1 MPFNLMK
8 QIISKEKVYPAFLTG
23 KEYMLLR
30 IYSQDMMHLEEADK
44 LNQYLFKINPIIFR
58 GLLLLHAQQLN
69 RVPAWIRK
77 DKVKKDKLDSLLESY
92 YEKTS
97 SALDMSKKEF
107 NEYVPLLKMYIGN
120 KDNMKTLLME
130 MQADEQ
136 MFKKQ
141 KVELT
146 MPDKTRIEQSKKSH
160 QCNSLDYF
168 F

>member
-1 MPFNLMK
+1 MK
-8 QIISKEKVYPAFLTG
+8 RIISKEKIYPAYLIG

-30 IYSQDMMHLEEADK
+30 IFSQDVMYLEEADK
-44 LNQYLFKINPIIFR
+44 LNQYLFKINPSIFR
-58 GLLLLHAQQLN
+58 GLLLLHVQQLN
-69 RVPAWIRK
+69 HMPTWIRK
-77 DKVKKDKLDSLLESY
+77 DKVKKDKLDTLLDDY

-107 NEYVPLLKMYIGN
+107 DEYSPLIKMHISD
-120 KDNMKTLLME
+120 KDNMKTFLAE

-141 KVELT
+141 KVALV

>member
-8 QIISKEKVYPAFLTG
+8 RIISKEKVYPAYLTG

-44 LNQYLFKINPIIFR
+44 LNQYLFKINPSIFR

-69 RVPAWIRK
+69 RVPTWIRK
-77 DKVKKDKLDSLLESY
+77 DKVKKDKLDSLLDTY

-97 SALDMSKKEF
+97 SALEMSKKEF
-107 NEYVPLLKMYIGN
+107 DEYAPILKMHISN

-141 KVELT
+141 KIELA
-146 MPDKTRIEQSKKSH
+146 MPDKTRIERSKKSH
-160 QCNSLDYF
+160 QCNTLDYF

>member
-8 QIISKEKVYPAFLTG
+8 QIVSKEKVYPAYLTG

-30 IYSQDMMHLEEADK
+30 IYSQDMIHLEEADN
-44 LNQYLFKINPIIFR
+44 LNQYLFKINPSIFR
-58 GLLLLHAQQLN
+58 GLLLLHVQQLN
-69 RVPAWIRK
+69 RMPTWIRK
-77 DKVKKDKLDSLLESY
+77 DKVKKDKLDSLLDSY

-97 SALDMSKKEF
+97 SALEMSKREFDEYAPLIKMHVSDKET
-107 NEYVPLLKMYIGN
+107 
-120 KDNMKTLLME
+120 MKTFLME
-130 MQADEQ
+130 MQADEK

-141 KVELT
+141 KVELA

>member
-8 QIISKEKVYPAFLTG
+8 RIISKEKIYPAYLTG

-30 IYSQDMMHLEEADK
+30 IFSQDVMYLEEADK
-44 LNQYLFKINPIIFR
+44 LNQYLFKINPSIFR
-58 GLLLLHAQQLN
+58 GLLLLHVQQLN
-69 RVPAWIRK
+69 HMPTWIRK
-77 DKVKKDKLDSLLESY
+77 DKVKKDKLDSLLDDY

-97 SALDMSKKEF
+97 SALDMSKREF
-107 NEYVPLLKMYIGN
+107 DEYSPLIKMYISD
-120 KDNMKTLLME
+120 KDNMKTFLAE
-130 MQADEQ
+130 MQADEK

-141 KVELT
+141 KVALV
-146 MPDKTRIEQSKKSH
+146 MPDKTRIEQSKKSD

>member
-1 MPFNLMK
+1 MK

-44 LNQYLFKINPIIFR
+44 LNQYLFKINPSIFR

-69 RVPAWIRK
+69 RVPTWIRK
-77 DKVKKDKLDSLLESY
+77 DKVKKDKLDSLLDTY

-97 SALDMSKKEF
+97 SALEMSKKEF
-107 NEYVPLLKMYIGN
+107 DEYAPILKMHISN

-141 KVELT
+141 KIELT
-146 MPDKTRIEQSKKSH
+146 MPDKTRIERTKKSH

>member
-8 QIISKEKVYPAFLTG
+8 KIVSKEKVYPAFLTG

-44 LNQYLFKINPIIFR
+44 LNQYLFKINPSIFR
-58 GLLLLHAQQLN
+58 GLLLLHVQQLN
-69 RVPAWIRK
+69 RMPTWIRK
-77 DKVKKDKLDSLLESY
+77 DKVKKDKLDSLLDDY

-97 SALDMSKKEF
+97 SALEMSKREF
-107 NEYVPLLKMYIGN
+107 DEYVPLIKMHVSD
-120 KDNMKTLLME
+120 KETMKTLLME

-141 KVELT
+141 KVKLT
-146 MPDKTRIEQSKKSH
+146 MPDKTRIERSKKSR
-160 QCNSLDYF
+160 QCNTLDYF
-168 F
+168 L

>member
-1 MPFNLMK
+1 MK
-8 QIISKEKVYPAFLTG
+8 RIISKEKVYPAYLTG

-44 LNQYLFKINPIIFR
+44 LNQYLFKINPSIFR

-69 RVPAWIRK
+69 RVPTWIRK
-77 DKVKKDKLDSLLESY
+77 DKVKKDKLDSLLDTY

-97 SALDMSKKEF
+97 SALEMSKKEF
-107 NEYVPLLKMYIGN
+107 DEYVPILKMHISN

-141 KVELT
+141 KIELA
-146 MPDKTRIEQSKKSH
+146 MPDKTRIERSKKSH
-160 QCNSLDYF
+160 QCNTLDYF

>member
-1 MPFNLMK
+1 MK
-8 QIISKEKVYPAFLTG
+8 QIISKKKVYPAFLTG

-44 LNQYLFKINPIIFR
+44 LNQYLFKINPSIFR

-69 RVPAWIRK
+69 RVPTWIRK
-77 DKVKKDKLDSLLESY
+77 DKVKKDKLDSLLDTY

-97 SALDMSKKEF
+97 SALEMSKREF
-107 NEYVPLLKMYIGN
+107 DEYAPILKMHISN

-136 MFKKQ
+136 MFKKH

>member
-1 MPFNLMK
+1 MK
-8 QIISKEKVYPAFLTG
+8 QIISKEKVYPASLTG

-30 IYSQDMMHLEEADK
+30 IYSQDMLHLEEADK
-44 LNQYLFKINPIIFR
+44 LNQYLFKINPSIFR

-69 RVPAWIRK
+69 RVPTWIRK
-77 DKVKKDKLDSLLESY
+77 DKVKKDKLDSLLDTY

-97 SALDMSKKEF
+97 SALEMSKKEF
-107 NEYVPLLKMYIGN
+107 DEYVPILKMHISN

-141 KVELT
+141 KIELA
-146 MPDKTRIEQSKKSH
+146 MPDKTRIERSKKSH
-160 QCNSLDYF
+160 QCNTLDYF

>member
-8 QIISKEKVYPAFLTG
+8 QIVSKEKVYPAFLTG

-30 IYSQDMMHLEEADK
+30 IYSQDMIHLEEADN
-44 LNQYLFKINPIIFR
+44 LNQYLFKINPSIFR
-58 GLLLLHAQQLN
+58 GLLLLHVQQLN
-69 RVPAWIRK
+69 RMPTWIRK
-77 DKVKKDKLDSLLESY
+77 DKVKKDKLDSLLDSY

-97 SALDMSKKEF
+97 SALEMSKREFDEYAPLIKMHVSDKE
-107 NEYVPLLKMYIGN
+107 I
-120 KDNMKTLLME
+120 MKTLLME

-141 KVELT
+141 KIELVK
-146 MPDKTRIEQSKKSH
+146 PDKTRIEQSKKSH

>member
-8 QIISKEKVYPAFLTG
+8 QIVSKEKVYPAYLTG

-30 IYSQDMMHLEEADK
+30 IYSQDMIHLEEADN
-44 LNQYLFKINPIIFR
+44 LNQYLFKINPSIFR
-58 GLLLLHAQQLN
+58 GLLLMHLQQLN
-69 RVPAWIRK
+69 RVPTWIRK
-77 DKVKKDKLDSLLESY
+77 DKVKKDKLDSLLDSY

-97 SALDMSKKEF
+97 SALEMSKREFDEYAPLIKMHVSDKE
-107 NEYVPLLKMYIGN
+107 I
-120 KDNMKTLLME
+120 MKTLLME

-141 KVELT
+141 KIELVK
-146 MPDKTRIEQSKKSH
+146 PDKTRIEQSKKSH

>member
-1 MPFNLMK
+1 MK
-8 QIISKEKVYPAFLTG
+8 RIISKEKIYPAYLTG

-30 IYSQDMMHLEEADK
+30 ILSQDVMYLEEADK
-44 LNQYLFKINPIIFR
+44 LNQYLFKINPSIFR

-69 RVPAWIRK
+69 RVPTWIRK
-77 DKVKKDKLDSLLESY
+77 DKVKRDKLDSLLDTY

-97 SALDMSKKEF
+97 SALEMSKKEF
-107 NEYVPLLKMYIGN
+107 DEYAPILKMHISN

-146 MPDKTRIEQSKKSH
+146 MPDKTRIERSKKSH

>member
-1 MPFNLMK
+1 MK
-8 QIISKEKVYPAFLTG
+8 QIVSKETVYPAFLTG

-44 LNQYLFKINPIIFR
+44 LNQYLFKINPSIFR

-69 RVPAWIRK
+69 RVPTWIRK
-77 DKVKKDKLDSLLESY
+77 DKVKKDKLDSLLDTY

-97 SALDMSKKEF
+97 SALEMSKKEF
-107 NEYVPLLKMYIGN
+107 DEYAPILKMYISN

-141 KVELT
+141 KIELA
-146 MPDKTRIEQSKKSH
+146 MPDKTRIERSKKSH
-160 QCNSLDYF
+160 QCNTLDYF

>member
-1 MPFNLMK
+1 MK
-8 QIISKEKVYPAFLTG
+8 QIISKEKVYPAYLTG

-44 LNQYLFKINPIIFR
+44 LNQYLFKINPSIFR

-69 RVPAWIRK
+69 RVPTWIRK
-77 DKVKKDKLDSLLESY
+77 DKVKKDKLDSLLDAY

-97 SALDMSKKEF
+97 SALEMSKKEF
-107 NEYVPLLKMYIGN
+107 DEYAPILKMYISN

-141 KVELT
+141 KIELA
-146 MPDKTRIEQSKKSH
+146 MPDKTRIERSKKSH
-160 QCNSLDYF
+160 QCNTLDYF
-168 F
+168 L

>member
-1 MPFNLMK
+1 MK
-8 QIISKEKVYPAFLTG
+8 RIISKEKIYPAYLTG

-30 IYSQDMMHLEEADK
+30 IFSQDVMYLEEADK
-44 LNQYLFKINPIIFR
+44 LNQYLFKINPSIFR
-58 GLLLLHAQQLN
+58 GLLLLHAQQMYCM
-69 RVPAWIRK
+69 PIWIRK
-77 DKVKKDKLDSLLESY
+77 DKVKKDKLDSLLDDY

-97 SALDMSKKEF
+97 SALDMSKREF
-107 NEYVPLLKMYIGN
+107 DEYSPLIKMHISD
-120 KDNMKTLLME
+120 KDNMKTFLAE
-130 MQADEQ
+130 MQADEK

-141 KVELT
+141 KVELA

>member
-1 MPFNLMK
+1 MK
-8 QIISKEKVYPAFLTG
+8 CIISKEKIYPAYLTG

-30 IYSQDMMHLEEADK
+30 IFSQDVMYLEEADK
-44 LNQYLFKINPIIFR
+44 LNQYLFKINPSIFR
-58 GLLLLHAQQLN
+58 GLLLLHVQQLN
-69 RVPAWIRK
+69 HMPTWIRK
-77 DKVKKDKLDSLLESY
+77 DKEKKDKLDSLLDDY

-97 SALDMSKKEF
+97 SALDMSKREF
-107 NEYVPLLKMYIGN
+107 DEYSPLIKMYISD
-120 KDNMKTLLME
+120 KDNMKTFLAE

-141 KVELT
+141 KVALV

>member
-1 MPFNLMK
+1 MK
-8 QIISKEKVYPAFLTG
+8 QIISKEKVYPASLTG

-30 IYSQDMMHLEEADK
+30 IYSQDMLHLEEADK
-44 LNQYLFKINPIIFR
+44 LNQYLFKINPTIFR
-58 GLLLLHAQQLN
+58 GLLLLHVQQLN
-69 RVPAWIRK
+69 RIPTWIRK
-77 DKVKKDKLDSLLESY
+77 DKVKKDKLDSLLDAY

-97 SALDMSKKEF
+97 SALEMSKKEF
-107 NEYVPLLKMYIGN
+107 DEYAPILKMHISN

-141 KVELT
+141 KIELA

>member
-1 MPFNLMK
+1 MK
-8 QIISKEKVYPAFLTG
+8 QIISKEKVYPASLTG

-30 IYSQDMMHLEEADK
+30 IYSQDMLHLEEADK
-44 LNQYLFKINPIIFR
+44 LNQYLFKINPSIFR

-69 RVPAWIRK
+69 RVPTWIRK
-77 DKVKKDKLDSLLESY
+77 DKVKKDKLDSLLDAY

-97 SALDMSKKEF
+97 SALEMSKKEF
-107 NEYVPLLKMYIGN
+107 DEYVPILKMHISN

-141 KVELT
+141 KIELA
-146 MPDKTRIEQSKKSH
+146 MPDKTRIERSKKSH
-160 QCNSLDYF
+160 QCNTLDYF

>member
-1 MPFNLMK
+1 MK
-8 QIISKEKVYPAFLTG
+8 QIISKEKVYPAYLTG

-30 IYSQDMMHLEEADK
+30 IYSQDMLHLEEADK
-44 LNQYLFKINPIIFR
+44 LNQYLFKINPTIFR

-69 RVPAWIRK
+69 RVPTWIRK
-77 DKVKKDKLDSLLESY
+77 DKVKKDKLDSLLDTY

-97 SALDMSKKEF
+97 SALEMSKKEF
-107 NEYVPLLKMYIGN
+107 DEYAPILKMHISN

-141 KVELT
+141 KIELT

-160 QCNSLDYF
+160 QYNSLDYF

>member
-8 QIISKEKVYPAFLTG
+8 RIISKEKIYPAYLTG

-30 IYSQDMMHLEEADK
+30 ILSQDVMHLEEADK
-44 LNQYLFKINPIIFR
+44 LNQYLFKINPSIFR
-58 GLLLLHAQQLN
+58 GLLLLQAQKLYCM
-69 RVPAWIRK
+69 PTWIRK
-77 DKVKKDKLDSLLESY
+77 DKVKKDKLDSLLETY
-92 YEKTS
+92 YERTS

-107 NEYVPLLKMYIGN
+107 DEYAPLLKMYISN
-120 KDNMKTLLME
+120 KDNMKLLLME

-141 KVELT
+141 KVELA

>member
-8 QIISKEKVYPAFLTG
+8 QIISKEKVYPASLTG

-30 IYSQDMMHLEEADK
+30 IYSQDMLHLEEADK
-44 LNQYLFKINPIIFR
+44 LNQYLFKINPSIFR

-69 RVPAWIRK
+69 RVPTWIRK
-77 DKVKKDKLDSLLESY
+77 DKVKRDKLDSLLDTY

-97 SALDMSKKEF
+97 SALEMSKKEF
-107 NEYVPLLKMYIGN
+107 DEYAPILKMHISN

-141 KVELT
+141 KIELA
-146 MPDKTRIEQSKKSH
+146 MPDKTRIEQSKKSR
-160 QCNSLDYF
+160 QCNTLDYF

>member
-8 QIISKEKVYPAFLTG
+8 QIISKEKVYPASLTG

-30 IYSQDMMHLEEADK
+30 IYSQDMLHLEEADK
-44 LNQYLFKINPIIFR
+44 LNQYLFKINPTIFR

-69 RVPAWIRK
+69 RVPTWIRK
-77 DKVKKDKLDSLLESY
+77 DKVKKDKLDSLLDAY

-97 SALDMSKKEF
+97 SALEMSKKEF
-107 NEYVPLLKMYIGN
+107 DEYAPILKMYISN

-146 MPDKTRIEQSKKSH
+146 MPDKTRIERSKKSH

>member
-69 RVPAWIRK
+69 RVPTWIRK
-77 DKVKKDKLDSLLESY
+77 DKVKRDKLDSLLDTY

-97 SALDMSKKEF
+97 SALEMSKKEF
-107 NEYVPLLKMYIGN
+107 DEYAPILKMHISN

-141 KVELT
+141 KIELA
-146 MPDKTRIEQSKKSH
+146 MPDKTRIEQSKKSR
-160 QCNSLDYF
+160 QCNSLEYF

>member
-1 MPFNLMK
+1 MK
-8 QIISKEKVYPAFLTG
+8 KIVSKEKIYPAYLTG

-30 IYSQDMMHLEEADK
+30 ILSQDVMYLEEADK
-44 LNQYLFKINPIIFR
+44 LNQYLFKINPSIFR
-58 GLLLLHAQQLN
+58 GLLLLHVQQLN
-69 RVPAWIRK
+69 RIPTWIRK

-97 SALDMSKKEF
+97 SALEMSKREF
-107 NEYVPLLKMYIGN
+107 DEYVPLIKMHVSDKEI
-120 KDNMKTLLME
+120 MKTLLME

>member
-1 MPFNLMK
+1 MPLK
-8 QIISKEKVYPAFLTG
+8 KKKKIVRKEKIYPAFLTG

-44 LNQYLFKINPIIFR
+44 LNQYLFKINPSIFR

-69 RVPAWIRK
+69 RVPTWIRK
-77 DKVKKDKLDSLLESY
+77 DKVKKDKLDSLLDTY

-97 SALDMSKKEF
+97 NALEMSKREF
-107 NEYVPLLKMYIGN
+107 DEYVPLIKMHVSD
-120 KDNMKTLLME
+120 KETMKTLLME

>member
-1 MPFNLMK
+1 MK
-8 QIISKEKVYPAFLTG
+8 QIISKEKVYPASLTG

-30 IYSQDMMHLEEADK
+30 IYSQDMLHLEEADK
-44 LNQYLFKINPIIFR
+44 LNQYLFKINPTIFR

-69 RVPAWIRK
+69 RVPTWIRK
-77 DKVKKDKLDSLLESY
+77 DKVKKDKLDSLLDAY

-97 SALDMSKKEF
+97 SALEMSKKEF
-107 NEYVPLLKMYIGN
+107 DEYAPILKMHISN

-141 KVELT
+141 KIELA
-146 MPDKTRIEQSKKSH
+146 MPDKTRIERSKKSH

>member
-1 MPFNLMK
+1 MK
-8 QIISKEKVYPAFLTG
+8 KIVSKEKIYPAYLTG

-44 LNQYLFKINPIIFR
+44 LNQYLFKINPSIFR

-69 RVPAWIRK
+69 RVPTWIRK
-77 DKVKKDKLDSLLESY
+77 DKVKKDKLDSLLDTY

-97 SALDMSKKEF
+97 SALEMSKKEF
-107 NEYVPLLKMYIGN
+107 DEYVPILKMHISN

-141 KVELT
+141 KIELA
-146 MPDKTRIEQSKKSH
+146 MPDKTRIERSKKSH
-160 QCNSLDYF
+160 QCNTLDYF

>member
-1 MPFNLMK
+1 MK
-8 QIISKEKVYPAFLTG
+8 RIISKEKIYPAYLTG

-30 IYSQDMMHLEEADK
+30 IFSQDVMYLEEADK
-44 LNQYLFKINPIIFR
+44 LNQYLFKINPSIFR
-58 GLLLLHAQQLN
+58 GLLLLHVQQLN
-69 RVPAWIRK
+69 RMPTWIRK
-77 DKVKKDKLDSLLESY
+77 DKVKKDKLDSLLDDY

-97 SALDMSKKEF
+97 SALDMSKREF
-107 NEYVPLLKMYIGN
+107 DEYSPLIKMYISD
-120 KDNMKTLLME
+120 KDNMKTFLAE
-130 MQADEQ
+130 MQADEK

-141 KVELT
+141 KVALV

>member
-1 MPFNLMK
+1 MK

-44 LNQYLFKINPIIFR
+44 LNQYLFKINPSIFR

-69 RVPAWIRK
+69 RVPTWIRK
-77 DKVKKDKLDSLLESY
+77 DKVKKDKLDSLLDTY

-97 SALDMSKKEF
+97 SALEMSKKEF
-107 NEYVPLLKMYIGN
+107 DEYAPILKMHISN

-141 KVELT
+141 KIELT
-146 MPDKTRIEQSKKSH
+146 MPDKTRIERSKKSH

>member
-8 QIISKEKVYPAFLTG
+8 KIVRKEKIYPAFLTG

-30 IYSQDMMHLEEADK
+30 IYSQDMLHLEEADK
-44 LNQYLFKINPIIFR
+44 LNQYLFKINPTIFR

-69 RVPAWIRK
+69 CVPTWIRK
-77 DKVKKDKLDSLLESY
+77 DKVKKDKLDSLLDTY

-97 SALDMSKKEF
+97 SALEMSKREFDEYIPLIKMHVSDKET
-107 NEYVPLLKMYIGN
+107 
-120 KDNMKTLLME
+120 MKTLLME

>member
-1 MPFNLMK
+1 MK

-30 IYSQDMMHLEEADK
+30 IYSQDMLHLEEADK
-44 LNQYLFKINPIIFR
+44 LNQYLFKINPSIFR

-69 RVPAWIRK
+69 RVPTWIRK
-77 DKVKKDKLDSLLESY
+77 DKVKRDKLDSLLDTY

-97 SALDMSKKEF
+97 SALEMSKKEF
-107 NEYVPLLKMYIGN
+107 DEYAPILKMHISN

-141 KVELT
+141 KVELA
-146 MPDKTRIEQSKKSH
+146 MPDKTRIERSKKSH
-160 QCNSLDYF
+160 QCNSLEYF

>member
-8 QIISKEKVYPAFLTG
+8 QIVSKETVYPAFLTG

-30 IYSQDMMHLEEADK
+30 IYSQDMMHLEEADI
-44 LNQYLFKINPIIFR
+44 LNQYLFKINPSIFR
-58 GLLLLHAQQLN
+58 GLLLLHVQQLN
-69 RVPAWIRK
+69 RIPTWIRK

-97 SALDMSKKEF
+97 SALDMSKREF
-107 NEYVPLLKMYIGN
+107 DEYAPLLKMYISD
-120 KDNMKTLLME
+120 KDNMKTFLQE

-141 KVELT
+141 KVALV

>member
-1 MPFNLMK
+1 MK
-8 QIISKEKVYPAFLTG
+8 KIIRKEKIYPAFLTG

-44 LNQYLFKINPIIFR
+44 LNQYLFKINPSIFR

-69 RVPAWIRK
+69 RVPTWIRK

-107 NEYVPLLKMYIGN
+107 DEYAPLLKMYIGN
-120 KDNMKTLLME
+120 KDNMKLLLME

-141 KVELT
+141 KVELV

>member
-8 QIISKEKVYPAFLTG
+8 RIISKEKIYPAYLTG

-30 IYSQDMMHLEEADK
+30 IYSQDMMHLEEADI
-44 LNQYLFKINPIIFR
+44 LNQYLFKINPSIFR
-58 GLLLLHAQQLN
+58 GLLLLHVQQLN
-69 RVPAWIRK
+69 RIPTWIRK

-97 SALDMSKKEF
+97 SALEMSKREF
-107 NEYVPLLKMYIGN
+107 DEYVPILKMHISN

-141 KVELT
+141 KVELI
-146 MPDKTRIEQSKKSH
+146 MPDKTRIERSKKSH
-160 QCNSLDYF
+160 QCNTLDYF

>member
-8 QIISKEKVYPAFLTG
+8 QIISKEKVYPASLTG

-30 IYSQDMMHLEEADK
+30 IYSQDMLHLEEADK
-44 LNQYLFKINPIIFR
+44 LNQYLFKINPTIFR
-58 GLLLLHAQQLN
+58 GLLLLHVQQLN
-69 RVPAWIRK
+69 RIPTWIRK
-77 DKVKKDKLDSLLESY
+77 DKVKKDKLDSLLDAY

-97 SALDMSKKEF
+97 SALEMSKKEF
-107 NEYVPLLKMYIGN
+107 DEYVLILKMYISN

-141 KVELT
+141 KVELAI
-146 MPDKTRIEQSKKSH
+146 PDKTRIERSKKSH

>member
-44 LNQYLFKINPIIFR
+44 LNQYLFKINPSIFR
-58 GLLLLHAQQLN
+58 GLLLLHVQQLN
-69 RVPAWIRK
+69 RVPTWIRK

-107 NEYVPLLKMYIGN
+107 NEYVPILKMYISN
-120 KDNMKTLLME
+120 KDNMKLLLME

-141 KVELT
+141 KVELA

>member
-8 QIISKEKVYPAFLTG
+8 QIISKEKVYPASLTG

-30 IYSQDMMHLEEADK
+30 IYSQDMLHLEEADK
-44 LNQYLFKINPIIFR
+44 LNQYLFKINPTIFR
-58 GLLLLHAQQLN
+58 GLLLLHVQQLN
-69 RVPAWIRK
+69 RVPTWIRK
-77 DKVKKDKLDSLLESY
+77 DKVKKDKLDSLLDTY

-97 SALDMSKKEF
+97 SALEMSKKEF
-107 NEYVPLLKMYIGN
+107 DEYAPILKMHISN
-120 KDNMKTLLME
+120 KDNMKTFLME

-141 KVELT
+141 KIELA
-146 MPDKTRIEQSKKSH
+146 MPDKTRIERSKKSH

>member
-1 MPFNLMK
+1 MK
-8 QIISKEKVYPAFLTG
+8 QIISKEKVYPAYLTG

-44 LNQYLFKINPIIFR
+44 LNQYLFKINPTIFR

-69 RVPAWIRK
+69 RVPTWIRK
-77 DKVKKDKLDSLLESY
+77 DKVKKDKLDSLLDAY

-97 SALDMSKKEF
+97 SALEMSKKEF
-107 NEYVPLLKMYIGN
+107 DEYVPILKMYISN

-141 KVELT
+141 KIELT